1 MELPIEAIEAIV
13 ERALEKQLS
22 QHEIREREMW
32 ERAFPRGN
40 LEAHREYH
48 QAKIDASKAEQEFY
62 QSLKMKLAEAG
73 ALGALKLV
81 LWLMMVGI
89 GAVLAGKLGFL
100 PTFLGLPK

>member
-13 ERALEKQLS
+13 ERALAKQMVI
-22 QHEIREREMW
+22 HEEREREMW
-32 ERAFPRGN
+32 ARAFPEGDP
-40 LEAHREYH
+40 ESHRNYH
-48 QAKIDASKAEQEFY
+48 QAKIDAAEAEKEFY

-81 LWLMMVGI
+81 LWLMMMGI

-100 PTFLGLPK
+100 PTFLGLPR